1 VSWNMVEVAP
11 ERWTNKFDLWPHFGW
26 YQLSVEILNQKQRKN
41 EPPLAVPKVS
51 YYHNEILG
59 PASSKAD
66 SGSKEHHPRE
76 IILTATN
83 GMTTDWRQAINSKN
97 GWYTT
102 YFIKKNIFEGRE
114 LCIRHVLLYFC
125 RYALLVWPQ

>member
-1 VSWNMVEVAP
+1 MLLRKDEQTSSSCG
-11 ERWTNKFDLWPHFGW
+11 RIS

-41 EPPLAVPKVS
+41 EPPLSVPKVS

-83 GMTTDWRQAINSKN
+83 EMTTS
-97 GWYTT
+97 
-102 YFIKKNIFEGRE
+102 
-114 LCIRHVLLYFC
+114 
-125 RYALLVWPQ
+125 